1 MLRIILGSYERLL
14 YGLDAV
20 PSSTDNKSISVTQS
34 FTYPAH
40 ISAIKSL
47 AVTNNAKVLA
57 TGASDEH
64 VKLYSLARNRE
75 IGTLFH
81 HTGSITALD
90 FHSSGYLFTASED
103 ADIAI
108 VRVSD
113 WEVLKVLKGHTTAIQ
128 SISIH
133 TTGKLLLSVSIDGYL
148 RTWDTAKASCA
159 YTLKMPLPRPVKV
172 QWSPCGLF
180 YAVLFETGVCVFE
193 VTAGKEVWRGIGLG
207 RLTCME
213 FVVIDK
219 ETILLIAGDAK
230 TITAYNLK
238 TLKILAT
245 LTATSKHSSRIKDMS
260 AATLDGTLILVT
272 CSSDGGV
279 YGWDLKACIASGSV
293 EADGALVFEFEAK
306 CRLTCCVAVYQIAGK
321 GRSREDGD
329 ESESDEE
336 VAALAEEENVESA
349 PKVSKVAKGRAVK
362 GRVVV
367 SYEGGEEVKD
377 AVESAEA
384 VGKGKEKVLTVSK
397 NKAIQK
403 KKTGANKKPFGKG
416 KIVAKKPAQKKEK

>member
-20 PSSTDNKSISVTQS
+20 PSTTTDTKSIAVTQS

-47 AVTNNAKVLA
+47 AVTNNAKILA

-133 TTGKLLLSVSIDGYL
+133 PTGKLLLSVSIDGYL
-148 RTWDTAKASCA
+148 RTWDTSKASCA

-180 YAVLFETGVCVFE
+180 YAVLFETGVAVFE
-193 VTAGKEVWRGIGLG
+193 VTAGKEVWRGVGLG

-219 ETILLIAGDAK
+219 EPILLIAGDAK
-230 TITAYNLK
+230 TITAYAVKSQKVLL
-238 TLKILAT
+238 TLAL
-245 LTATSKHSSRIKDMS
+245 TSKHVSRIKDMS
-260 AATLDGTLILVT
+260 AATLNGTLILVT

-279 YGWDLKACIASGSV
+279 YGWDLKKCIA
-293 EADGALVFEFEAK
+293 GAEVGDALMFEFEAK

-321 GRSREDGD
+321 VRSRGDGD
-329 ESESDEE
+329 DSGSDEE
-336 VAALAEEENVESA
+336 EVADLEEEAEPA
-349 PKVSKVAKGRAVK
+349 PKVAKVAKGPSKVK

-367 SYEGGEEVKD
+367 SYEGDEVVKD
-377 AVESAEA
+377 AAESVEPVS
-384 VGKGKEKVLTVSK
+384 KGKDKSLTVTK

-403 KKTGANKKPFGKG
+403 KKIGGNKKPFGKG
-416 KIVAKKPAQKKEK
+416 KIVAKKPAQKK